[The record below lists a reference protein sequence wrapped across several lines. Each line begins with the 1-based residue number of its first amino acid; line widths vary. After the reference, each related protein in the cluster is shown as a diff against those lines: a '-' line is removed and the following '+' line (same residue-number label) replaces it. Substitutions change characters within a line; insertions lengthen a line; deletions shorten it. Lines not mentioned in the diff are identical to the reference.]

1 MLFDPIFWSN
11 RIQFRMTT
19 PRDVTMRSVREKY
32 QSELGI
38 EEVRMYYS
46 WNHDGVVLKIHVWDE
61 DTPYSLGMEDNF
73 VLVVQD
79 EIRFLNNYKE
89 DGGLEEDSE
98 WHKAALEKEK
108 AGLDYQVCVL
118 DS

>member
-1 MLFDPIFWSN
+1 
-11 RIQFRMTT
+11 MTT

-46 WNHDGVVLKIHVWDE
+46 WNHDGVVLTIHVWDE
-61 DTPYSLGMEDNF
+61 DTPHSLGMENNF

-79 EIRFLNNYKE
+79 EMRFLNNYKGA
-89 DGGLEEDSE
+89 GGVEEESE
-98 WHKAALEKEK
+98 WHGVALEKKRQDIITRCPCLTVDESSS
-108 AGLDYQVCVL
+108 DEYVNNH
-118 DS
+118 